1 MKTTV
6 LFLAMLAMTAFLP
19 PSANQSDEPPTCTD
33 CLFDKLPA
41 GLSHRLTIAPDTV
54 RGQRIRLTGTVFL
67 SDGVTPAAGVLLY
80 AYHTNAAGRYPKH
93 GSEDK
98 RSYAWWHGYL
108 RGWLRTDAK
117 GRYEISTI
125 KPGMYPTRDAPAHIH
140 AIVKAPMQHSAYWIS
155 DFVFQGDPQL
165 TDSYWYKLEQRE
177 GLVRYGGVALQK
189 GRDGVAEGH
198 RDLVLHAAYDRDSR
212 SSGLVVGEE
221 CPAFD
226 PVHVWGPDK
235 GTKTC
240 PMCKYG
246 HRTAGVMAWLSD
258 DDWDNAAQL
267 AVFLEKQMQRR
278 GADRFKAFLIYT
290 NPKKRPLPEVQQ
302 QLTAFAKQ
310 HGLRELSVLYV
321 PSLTDKQTSYLYRIN
336 PNTRNTL
343 LIYNKR
349 RVVDKFVNLSALT
362 QKGSYENLNNLLASI
377 NQVAGP
383 LAR

>member
-1 MKTTV
+1 MKTTS
-6 LFLAMLAMTAFLP
+6 FLLMILAITAFSSRMAMP
-19 PSANQSDEPPTCTD
+19 PDEPPTCTD
-33 CLFDKLPA
+33 CLFDKLP
-41 GLSHRLTIAPDTV
+41 GHLSHRLTIAPDTV
-54 RGQRIRLTGTVFL
+54 RGQRIRITGTVYL

-80 AYHTNAAGRYPKH
+80 AYHTNAAGKYPKR
-93 GSEDK
+93 GNEEK

-117 GRYEISTI
+117 GRYEINTI

-140 AIVKAPMQHSAYWIS
+140 AVVKAPMQTSAYWIS

-165 TDSYWYKLEQRE
+165 TDTYWYRLEQRE
-177 GLVRYGGVALQK
+177 GLVRYKGVALA
-189 GRDGVAEGH
+189 RENDGVWEGH
-198 RDLVLHAAYDRDSR
+198 RDLVLHAGYDRDNR

-226 PVHVWGPDK
+226 PVHVWGPDQ

-258 DDWDNAAQL
+258 NDWDNAAQL
-267 AVFLEKQMQRR
+267 AVFLEKQIQRR

-290 NPKKRPLPEVQQ
+290 NPRKRPLPEVKQ
-302 QLTAFAKQ
+302 QLAAFSKRY
-310 HGLRELSVLYV
+310 GLRELSVVYV
-321 PSLTDKQTSYLYRIN
+321 PSLTDKPTSYLYQIN
-336 PNTRNTL
+336 PNARNTI

-349 RVVDKFVNLSALT
+349 RVADKFVNLSATSGGTYAGLD
-362 QKGSYENLNNLLASI
+362 KVLASI
-377 NQVAGP
+377 NRVAGP
-383 LAR
+383 PAR